1 MKKQHS
7 VLLSTI
13 LISSAIF
20 AIYKVKNNAIK
31 IDSINVGSTVNSTD
45 NQDKITTDVVLQ
57 KLSILGDRCRGC
69 GKCVRIDPAHFEINP
84 TTRKAMVIS
93 SINLDSVALIQA
105 INNCHDNAI
114 SLM

>member
-1 MKKQHS
+1 MNKQHS

-20 AIYKVKNNAIK
+20 AIYKVKNNPVK
-31 IDSINVGSTVNSTD
+31 IDSTNIGNTTTSSSS
-45 NQDKITTDVVLQ
+45 QDKISTDVVLQ

-105 INNCHDNAI
+105 INNCQDRAI
-114 SLM
+114 SLR